1 MKILY
6 FSLVD
11 WDYIRQRPHH
21 LTERLSAYHNLIFV
35 QPMGLRGI
43 RPSDIRRAFNRV
55 SWFFKKGKKGLQ
67 IKSPLFIPLK
77 NPFIRRINI
86 HLLRSQLTSLIDDES
101 VLWVTFPS
109 HLLWRLLEGL
119 RYRALI
125 YEMMDDYTKIYPPS
139 SAVEAGQVEPWLI
152 KRADLI
158 IASSSALAEKSKATD
173 RDKPVVVIG
182 NGVDYDFFN
191 MASSKMPIELKGLKH
206 SCRSRAPS
214 PSPLPAGERVRVRGF
229 SEQKIVG
236 YIGTIDRWIDFEAI
250 DSLAEKRPDLNL
262 VFIGPIKIKDIPRRK
277 NIHYTGRVD
286 YERIPS
292 LCRYFD
298 VCLIPFRP
306 GELADTVN
314 PLKLYE
320 YFALGKPVVSYR
332 MKELEPYADLLY
344 LAEGQGDFLEKVIM
358 ALDEENADLIA
369 KRKEVARLN
378 DWSIKAKIL
387 QDILSELPPSPSPPL
402 SPKGED

>member
-21 LTERLSAYHNLIFV
+21 LTERIAGYHNLIFI

-43 RPSDIRRAFNRV
+43 RPSDLRRVFNRV
-55 SWFFKKGKKGLQ
+55 SWFFKKGKRGLQ

-86 HLLRSQLTSLIDDES
+86 HLLRPQLTSLIDDQT

-109 HLLWRLLEGL
+109 LLLWKLLEGL

-125 YEMMDDYTKIYPPS
+125 YEMMDDYTNIYPPS

-158 IASSSALAEKSKATD
+158 IASSSALAERSKAID

-182 NGVDYDFFN
+182 NGVDYNFFN
-191 MASSKMPIELKGLKH
+191 NASSEEPAEL
-206 SCRSRAPS
+206 
-214 PSPLPAGERVRVRGF
+214 RGMR
-229 SEQKIVG
+229 KIVG
-236 YIGTIDRWIDFEAI
+236 YIGTIDKWIDFETI

-286 YERIPS
+286 YKRIPS
-292 LCRYFD
+292 LCRCFD

-314 PLKLYE
+314 PVKLYE
-320 YFALGKPVVSYR
+320 YFALGKPVVAYR
-332 MKELEPYADLLY
+332 MRELEPYADILY
-344 LAEGQGDFLEKVIM
+344 LAEGRSDFFEKVIM
-358 ALDEENADLIA
+358 ALDEKNADLIA
-369 KRKEVARLN
+369 KRKEVARLS

-387 QDILSELPPSPSPPL
+387 QDILIEKIELS
-402 SPKGED
+402 